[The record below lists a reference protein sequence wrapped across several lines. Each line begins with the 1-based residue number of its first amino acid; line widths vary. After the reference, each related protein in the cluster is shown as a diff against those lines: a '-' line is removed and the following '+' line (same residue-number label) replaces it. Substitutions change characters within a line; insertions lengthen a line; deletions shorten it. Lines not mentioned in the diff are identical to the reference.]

1 MKRGS
6 ISSITGLLL
15 LMSLFTM
22 NNVISVPARERTPQR
37 IIPTRTVPADA
48 ESPGTFDLSIVR
60 ITVVRSDGRV
70 DESGRPLV
78 KPGVPFTVR
87 FLVSNAGP
95 GPSAPATAALSFR
108 YGNESLFSS
117 SMSIA
122 GLASGARQ
130 TYDVAV
136 TLAKPSAAVDP
147 SGTSILMVVV
157 SPEKQRGF
165 TERTAGNN
173 ALRISCSLEAETGT
187 AGTSN
192 PPGETSTG
200 RPVRVPAGRGE
211 FRPVSEPSVKFQV
224 KGLSLDSTEKWVEEI
239 TITSP
244 ETVTFRFVPQNVH
257 AEKVRWELSLS
268 PFDKAEAPIDS
279 RWLNTPESGSVT
291 QFAIDMSKYMPKSS
305 GMKTARYY
313 ARIVFAIKG
322 QQEKQGSSNPVT
334 INCERL
340 SDETQKFDIP
350 DKDLTPP
357 PAHRRW
363 KADFNGDGKD
373 DIIAF
378 NRDNGDV
385 YVSLSS
391 GKGFQ
396 KKGDRWLEG
405 FCHCTGIPAVGDF
418 NGDGKT
424 DCIKFVRG
432 DKDSNIN
439 AGDVSVALSNG
450 SSFAAPRKWIDSFCA
465 EKENLWAGFR
475 IPAVGDFNGDGKY
488 DIAYFIKNTEYGNR
502 QGDVYV
508 ALSTGSAFSA
518 PVKWHDSLCL
528 NDEIPLV
535 GDFDGDGKDDI
546 ASFVMDTRHGDPS
559 VGDVYVVLSTGSG
572 FSEKVEKW
580 HDLFCCEKY
589 EVPLVGDFNMDGKDD
604 IASVTTGAGGKGKV
618 VVALSK
624 GKQGRSFGASQKWH
638 DYLCAFGELLAAGDF
653 DGDSIDDIAI
663 FSNNVL
669 EGDKRGNVNVA
680 RSTGVEFLKKTK
692 WHDWFCINCEIPA
705 QFAALYPSR
714 AFLKN
719 GEVLIKNLACK
730 ITEDKNYDQCSLRV
744 YADGILVHDLKK
756 ELKAGDTWT
765 LNRKIP
771 FYRNVKIEL
780 WDRDASPDKDDHLG
794 TVLVDLS
801 SAAGNKT
808 GKMTH
813 DHADYSLAYTLTN
826 LADDDKKL
834 KALAAL
840 MEFNYSKNSE
850 KFSKINKYNNLIG
863 EIKARIKN
871 PTVMYQADQSLCGPV
886 AILVAL
892 ALKDPERYV
901 HMCREMYEKGTFS
914 TYGETIK
921 PGSHLYT
928 ASVPQGMPHVDWMLA
943 ASMRD
948 YENEILDFDEDDKV
962 AGMTGPQAM
971 THWMKSILGCA
982 NPAYVSTYTSG
993 EKSALKEAGDA
1004 INNGCVA
1011 AVMVD
1016 HCFLPNAKKASEVNH
1031 PTHWVL
1037 LLDVEAVGS
1046 TVKFDIFTWGKI
1058 MHVELGTD
1066 AFEDLFWGVVF
1077 GYY

>member
-15 LMSLFTM
+15 LISLFTM

-37 IIPTRTVPADA
+37 ITPTRTVPADA
-48 ESPGTFDLSIVR
+48 ESQGTFDLSIVR
-60 ITVVRSDGRV
+60 ITVVRSDGKV

-108 YGNESLFSS
+108 CGNESLFSS

-130 TYDVAV
+130 TYDMAV
-136 TLAKPSAAVDP
+136 TLAKPSAAGGP
-147 SGTSILMVVV
+147 SRTSILMVSV

-165 TERTAGNN
+165 TERTTGNN

-187 AGTSN
+187 AGTSK
-192 PPGETSTG
+192 PPGETSAG

-224 KGLSLDSTEKWVEEI
+224 KGLSLGSTEKWVEEI

-244 ETVTFRFVPQNVH
+244 ETVTFRLVPQNVH

-268 PFDKAEAPIDS
+268 PFDKTEGLIDS

-291 QFAIDMSKYMPKSS
+291 QFAIDMSKYMPKSP

-313 ARIVFAIKG
+313 ARIVFAAKG

-363 KADFNGDGKD
+363 KADFNGDRKD

-378 NRDNGDV
+378 NRENGDV

-391 GKGFQ
+391 GKGFL

-424 DCIKFVRG
+424 DCINFVRG
-432 DKDSNIN
+432 DKDSTIN
-439 AGDVSVALSNG
+439 AGDVFVALSNG

-528 NDEIPLV
+528 NEEIPLV

-546 ASFVMDTRHGDPS
+546 ASFVLDTKHGDPS
-559 VGDVYVVLSTGSG
+559 VGDVYVALSTGTG

-624 GKQGRSFGASQKWH
+624 GKQGRSFGVSQKWH

-663 FSNNVL
+663 FSNNAL
-669 EGDKRGNVNVA
+669 GGDKRGNVNVA
-680 RSTGVEFLKKTK
+680 RSTGVEFLKKMK

-705 QFAALYPSR
+705 QFAALHPSR

-730 ITEDKNYDQCSLRV
+730 ITEDKNSDQCSLRV

-765 LNRKIP
+765 QNRKIP

-813 DHADYSLAYTLTN
+813 DDADYSLVYSLTN

-886 AILVAL
+886 AIIVAL
-892 ALKDPERYV
+892 ALKNPERYV

-914 TYGETIK
+914 AYGETIK

-928 ASVPQGMPHVDWMLA
+928 APVPQGMPHVDWMLA

-1046 TVKFDIFTWGKI
+1046 IVKFDIFTWGKV